1 MASIATRDATGRS
14 LQGKAGIAEVVRK
27 MNCIQFDPIDVTG
40 RNHELVLEA
49 RVRGVTATTC
59 VRQWLK
65 QAWNGLRCEHHS
77 CAMLPTSA

>member
-40 RNHELVLEA
+40 RNHELV
-49 RVRGVTATTC
+49 
-59 VRQWLK
+59 
-65 QAWNGLRCEHHS
+65 
-77 CAMLPTSA
+77 